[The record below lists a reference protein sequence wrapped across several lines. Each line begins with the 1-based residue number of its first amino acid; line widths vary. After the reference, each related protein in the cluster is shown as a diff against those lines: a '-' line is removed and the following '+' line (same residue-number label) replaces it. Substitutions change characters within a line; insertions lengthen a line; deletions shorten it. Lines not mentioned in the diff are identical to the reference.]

1 MHCTTLSPTQVGGSV
16 AGLLQG
22 LQLKRNGVNVIVLEQ
37 DPSKDRHSHESGVT
51 IGPSVVA
58 LLNKYDTTGRPAAI
72 FAGCISA
79 AWRKRLRVINRPSP
93 RHMSNWGCLYLI
105 LRANFDGMKSAAVPE
120 PPTAKKEDGIVEYRP
135 GKRVIGLSY
144 DKDKGRVTV
153 QYVDVT
159 TGEEGSV
166 SAETVIAAD
175 GVHSSVAKI
184 MQVPTRKDYAGYIA
198 WRGIVPERLLSQ
210 ETIEY
215 FSNRLNFTLLKGTYF
230 IR

>member
-1 MHCTTLSPTQVGGSV
+1 LLSSLQIGGSV

-22 LQLKRNGVNVIVLEQ
+22 LQLKRNGTNVIVLEQ

-58 LLNKYDTTGRPAAI
+58 LLNKYDATGRPAAI
-72 FAGCISA
+72 FAEYMSL
-79 AWRKRLRVINRPSP
+79 AWRKRLRVINRPYP
-93 RHMSNWGCLYLI
+93 HHMSNWGCLYLI
-105 LRANFDGMKSAAVPE
+105 LRANFDGMKSETVRE
-120 PPTAKKEDGIVEYRP
+120 PPAPKKGDGTVEYRSA
-135 GKRVIGLSY
+135 KRAVGLSY
-144 DKDKGRVTV
+144 DKPKGIVTV
-153 QYVDVT
+153 QYIDVT

-166 SAETVIAAD
+166 SAEMVIAAD
-175 GVHSSVAKI
+175 GVHSSVARI
-184 MQVPTRKDYAGYIA
+184 MRVPIRKDYAGYIA
-198 WRGIVPERLLSQ
+198 WRGTVPERLLSP

>member
-1 MHCTTLSPTQVGGSV
+1 M

-22 LQLKRNGVNVIVLEQ
+22 LQLKRKGINVIVLEQ
-37 DPSKDRHSHESGVT
+37 DSSKDRHSHESGVT
-51 IGPSVVA
+51 IGPSVIS
-58 LLNKYDTTGRPAAI
+58 LLKKYDTTGRPAAI
-72 FAGCISA
+72 FAEHISV
-79 AWRKRLRVINRPSP
+79 AWRKHLRVLNRPSP

-105 LRANFDGMKSAAVPE
+105 LRANFDGMKSATVPE
-120 PPTAKKEDGIVEYRP
+120 PPAPKKEDGMVEYRP
-135 GKRVIGLSY
+135 GKRVTGLNY
-144 DKDKGRVTV
+144 DKGKGQVIV
-153 QYVDVT
+153 HYVDVS
-159 TGEEGSV
+159 TGEESSV
-166 SAETVIAAD
+166 NADTVIAAD

-198 WRGIVPERLLSQ
+198 WRGTVPERLLSQ